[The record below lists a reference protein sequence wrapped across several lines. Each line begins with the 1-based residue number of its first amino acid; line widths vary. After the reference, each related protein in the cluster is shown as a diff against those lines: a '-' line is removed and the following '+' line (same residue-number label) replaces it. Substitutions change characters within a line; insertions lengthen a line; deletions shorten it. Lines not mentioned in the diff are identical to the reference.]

1 MLLGLPKE
9 PCQIRRQSLCFLIE
23 ILPVSEFFSIH
34 VDRDQNVFPETLAQA
49 VLETLQMLKAAIRL
63 FPGFNKMKIL

>member
-49 VLETLQMLKAAIRL
+49 QGLQMLKAAIRL

>member
-23 ILPVSEFFSIH
+23 ILPVSEFFLIH
-34 VDRDQNVFPETLAQA
+34 IDRDQNVFPETLAQA
-49 VLETLQMLKAAIRL
+49 QGLQMLKAAIRL